1 MGCVCVCVC
10 VCVCRGSRCITLMDW
25 DLRKDHSVTKMVGC
39 CSSWRHTGLIADTH
53 THTHTHT
60 HTDTHTHTYTHRHT
74 HSHTH
79 THTHTQVHMHR
90 DINSLPGKH
99 YGNKCGINGILRCE
113 QFLYFNSQPKS
124 DSSLQIV

>member
-1 MGCVCVCVC
+1 MG
-10 VCVCRGSRCITLMDW
+10 
-25 DLRKDHSVTKMVGC
+25 RKTNIIGVKWCPQPPMC
-39 CSSWRHTGLIADTH
+39 PHTHTHTRSH

-60 HTDTHTHTYTHRHT
+60 HTLTHTHTDTHTLTHTHTY
-74 HSHTH
+74 
-79 THTHTQVHMHR
+79 TQVHMHR

-124 DSSLQIV
+124 DSSLQIVPPVRIDICFLYIATRRTSLFIITNMA